1 MKSKENMNIAEL
13 LAIAREVQGV
23 NYVKGDSI
31 LSNKRYIKE
40 TTYMIE
46 FIVLKEDIQLGKRG
60 EYHRRFL
67 TEEDFRKALCWEKE
81 QKIRIQKYARVEGR
95 SLAYLSLSHSGRSK
109 P

>member
-1 MKSKENMNIAEL
+1 MKNKDNMNISEL

-23 NYVKGDSI
+23 NYIKGDSI

-40 TTYMIE
+40 TAHMIE
-46 FIVLKEDIQLGKRG
+46 FTVRKGDIQLGNSG

-67 TEEDFRKALCWEKE
+67 TEQDFRKALRWEEE
-81 QKIRIQKYARVEGR
+81 QKIRIPKYARVEGR
-95 SLAYLSLSHSGRSK
+95 SLAYLSL